1 MSTNSEREIIIE
13 QSADNISEES
23 VQSKRNDMF
32 MPVSNVNT
40 KAQVFLEYIYSMDD
54 DAARTVVQCGWQTES
69 IIHQIL
75 FSGTIACIHSSDL
88 RNRHMRLIY
97 DQQEIIT
104 EEIQQCAR
112 SLPGFSA
119 G

>member
-1 MSTNSEREIIIE
+1 MSTNSEREVIIE

-54 DAARTVVQCGWQTES
+54 DAARE
-69 IIHQIL
+69 
-75 FSGTIACIHSSDL
+75 DL
-88 RNRHMRLIY
+88 YDLIDQFLAQ
-97 DQQEIIT
+97 DQQSGDADDPDVSFYKGIFRNQWNYQKGRLYHT
-104 EEIQQCAR
+104 GYQ
-112 SLPGFSA
+112 
-119 G
+119 